1 MPWCHDSST
10 LCKPSQMQ
18 VFYRVNE
25 KLYFTLQGF
34 HKDSLNAS
42 CCYCLV
48 KLLSSVL
55 LFNVS
60 VGDVLV
66 YSARQ

>member
-1 MPWCHDSST
+1 
-10 LCKPSQMQ
+10 MQ